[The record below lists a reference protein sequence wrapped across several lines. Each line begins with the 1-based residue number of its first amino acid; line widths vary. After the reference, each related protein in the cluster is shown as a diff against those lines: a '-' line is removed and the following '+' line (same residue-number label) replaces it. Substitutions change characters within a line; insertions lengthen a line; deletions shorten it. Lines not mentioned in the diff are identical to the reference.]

1 MERFF
6 NANRVAVIG
15 VSSRPGNLGQKIIRN
30 LLNFQFK
37 GEIIPIGPRGGV
49 FHGFAIHESILE
61 VQRDIDLAVILTPAA
76 TIPPI
81 VEQCGQKGITRVV
94 IESGGFGELDEQ
106 GRRLSEQVLKIAKK
120 YGIRIIGPNG
130 IGITN
135 RHRGL
140 AVSFASLPKPVPGGI
155 SVIAQ
160 SGGVGINY
168 CNEFVSENLGL
179 AKFSSIGNKIDVN
192 ESDLI
197 EYFGGDPQTDIVL
210 AYLESI
216 AEGRRLFNVTRRC
229 KKPVVIH
236 KSNIGATSH
245 KIAASHSS
253 AIMTDD
259 KIVDAMF
266 QQAGIIRSESLAQT
280 IAMAKAFT
288 LPPLKGTRLAIV
300 SRSGGDA
307 VIAADQCHL
316 QNLSLPELDPKLL
329 REVRDH
335 VRAGVIKLQNPLDLG
350 DLFDMEFYQLIMD
363 KIITQKNIDGIVFL
377 FTYYSNFDPQV
388 PKRVIDYLTT
398 LGKKHDKPVAMV
410 LCSWAAEVRRLKEY
424 SEFPIF
430 NSAGEAVWSL
440 TQSYKHFRGSQRNDH
455 KPRRPAKLLKSQ
467 GESFLVGCPECKTTL
482 NAKAF
487 DLLDRYGIPNPKRQL
502 VKDSAKAVAAAKKI
516 GFPVVMKVEG
526 EKLTHKTDLGGV
538 QLNVTSAKQAKS
550 IFAKWKR
557 KFGNRLES
565 VLVQATQS
573 EGVELILG
581 AKKDTLFGPVIL
593 LGWGGVFAEL
603 FEQPVIRLAP
613 VTKAEAMEMIEALPC
628 GKILE
633 GYRRNTKVSK
643 EAVAQTIVRFGWMI
657 VDNPRILE
665 VDINP
670 LRAGGDHVSALD
682 VRIFLEDAS
691 VKK

>member
-15 VSSRPGNLGQKIIRN
+15 VSSRPGNLGQRIIRN

-37 GEIIPIGPRGGV
+37 GEIIPVGPRGGS
-49 FHGFAIHESILE
+49 FHGFAIHKNILD
-61 VQRDIDLAVILTPAA
+61 VRRNIDLAVILTPAV

-81 VEQCGQKGITRVV
+81 VEQCGQKGIKRVV

-106 GRRLSEQVLKIAKK
+106 GRRLSEQVLSIAAK
-120 YGIRIIGPNG
+120 YGMRIIGPNG
-130 IGITN
+130 IGVAN

-168 CNEFVSENLGL
+168 CNEFISENLGL

-192 ESDLI
+192 EADLI
-197 EYFGGDPQTDIVL
+197 EYLGNDPKTKIIL

-216 AEGRRLFNVTRRC
+216 VDGRRLFKVATRC

-259 KIVDAMF
+259 KVADAMF
-266 QQAGIIRSESLAQT
+266 EQAGIIRSASLSQT
-280 IAMAKAFT
+280 VAAAKAFT
-288 LPPLKGTRLAIV
+288 LPALKGRRLAIV

-316 QNLSLPELDPKLL
+316 QNLILPDLDPKLL

-363 KIITQKNIDGIVFL
+363 KIIAQKNIDGIVFL
-377 FTYYSNFDPQV
+377 FTYYSNFDPHV
-388 PKRVIDYLTT
+388 PQRVIDYLTT
-398 LGKKHDKPVAMV
+398 LCKKHKKPVAMV
-410 LCSWAAEVRRLKEY
+410 LSSWATEVRRLKEY

-430 NSAGEAVWSL
+430 NSAGEAVWAL
-440 TQSYKHFRGSQRNDH
+440 AQTFKHFHGSKKKNRRA
-455 KPRRPAKLLKSQ
+455 RRPAKLHKSQ
-467 GESFLVGCPECKTTL
+467 GESYFSRCPKSRSVL
-482 NAKAF
+482 NAQAYT
-487 DLLDRYGIPNPKRQL
+487 LLDLYGISSPKRKL
-502 VKDSAKAVAAAKKI
+502 VTDSAKAVVAAKKI

-526 EKLTHKTDLGGV
+526 EKLTHKSDIGGV
-538 QLNVTSAKQAKS
+538 ELNVTSATQVKNIVK
-550 IFAKWKR
+550 KWKQI
-557 KFGNRLES
+557 FGSKLQG
-565 VLVQATQS
+565 VLVQGGQS
-573 EGVELILG
+573 GGIELILG
-581 AKKDTLFGPVIL
+581 AKRDPVFGPVIM
-593 LGWGGVFAEL
+593 LGWGGVLAEL
-603 FEQPVIRLAP
+603 FDRQVIRLAP
-613 VTKAEAMEMIEALPC
+613 VTKTEAMEMIESLP
-628 GKILE
+628 GKKTLE
-633 GYRRNTKVSK
+633 GYRHNPKVSK
-643 EAVAQTIVRFGWMI
+643 EAIARTIVRFGWMI
-657 VDNPRILE
+657 ADNSRITE
-665 VDINP
+665 ADINP
-670 LRAGGDHVSALD
+670 LCATKEGAVALD
-682 VRIFLEDAS
+682 VRIFLDESSA
-691 VKK
+691 KK